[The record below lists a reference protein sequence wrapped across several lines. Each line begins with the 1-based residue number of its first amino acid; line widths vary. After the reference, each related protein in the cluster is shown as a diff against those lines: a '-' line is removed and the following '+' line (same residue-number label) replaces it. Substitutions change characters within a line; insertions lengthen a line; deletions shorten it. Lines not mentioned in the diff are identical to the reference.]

1 MRLGGSV
8 FYKGT
13 DPEQYALAHQYAGL
27 AFREKFSIIK
37 YPVKVH
43 MQSAFP
49 YKGRKNLICMNIK
62 HDCIGCEESYTCE
75 DLSEI
80 RKYIYGFLDW
90 ETDVAICLPSQTKC
104 QEVSYFSAAA
114 SMSENDILPGIIL
127 STAGNS

>member
-43 MQSAFP
+43 MQSVFP
-49 YKGRKNLICMNIK
+49 YKGRKNLIYRKSVNIYT
-62 HDCIGCEESYTCE
+62 DSWIG
-75 DLSEI
+75 
-80 RKYIYGFLDW
+80 RQM
-90 ETDVAICLPSQTKC
+90 LPS
-104 QEVSYFSAAA
+104 A
-114 SMSENDILPGIIL
+114 SHHKLN
-127 STAGNS
+127 AKK